1 MGQDGILRRVVNPP
15 RLILRRLAI
24 GAQDGILPPY
34 NRCMRA
40 FGLSLTSISFL
51 LIRTAFAQGDAVE
64 TVASGRLEVSVAKDS
79 GQLALY
85 TELDLSQPHPGI
97 TRAIVIFHG
106 LHRNATG
113 YLRDVEEAR
122 SKAGRAG
129 ENTLLIAPQFLNEDD
144 AHKHKLAAEVLRW
157 HRAEWEGGEPATKPA
172 PISSYD
178 AIDAILARLS
188 DRTRFPNLQ
197 KIVLA
202 GHSGGGQIVQRYA
215 VTGHQIAAV
224 EQAGIALRYVV
235 ANPSSY
241 VYFDDHRPLPLI
253 AHDCAKFDEWKYGL
267 HGAPRYVGSPS
278 STALETA
285 YVSRRVTY
293 LLGADDDDP
302 NGPDIDKNCA
312 AEAQGPT
319 RSRRG
324 ASYFKYLQS
333 RHATGLEHRV
343 LLVPGV
349 AHNARKMF
357 TSTCGI
363 DALFETGA
371 CKAARIE

>member
-1 MGQDGILRRVVNPP
+1 MRTLSSTPVLVASIVLR
-15 RLILRRLAI
+15 A
-24 GAQDGILPPY
+24 
-34 NRCMRA
+34 
-40 FGLSLTSISFL
+40 
-51 LIRTAFAQGDAVE
+51 AFAQGDAVE
-64 TVASGRLEVSVAKDS
+64 TVATGRLDVQVAKGS

-85 TELDLSQPHPGI
+85 TEADLSTPHPAI
-97 TRAIVIFHG
+97 SRAIVIFHG
-106 LHRNATG
+106 LHRNASG
-113 YLRDVEEAR
+113 YLRDVGEAR
-122 SKAGRAG
+122 SKAGASDK
-129 ENTLLIAPQFLNEDD
+129 NTLLIAPQFLNEDD
-144 AHKHKLAAEVLRW
+144 AHKHKLPVEVLRW
-157 HRAEWEGGEPATKPA
+157 HRAEWEAGEPATKPA
-172 PISSYD
+172 AISSYD
-178 AIDAILARLS
+178 AIDAILTRLS
-188 DRTRFPNLQ
+188 DRTLFPNLR

-215 VTGHQIAAV
+215 VTGHQIEAV
-224 EQAGIALRYVV
+224 EKAGITLSYVV

-253 AHDCAKFDEWKYGL
+253 ANACANFNEWKYGFRGMPAYL
-267 HGAPRYVGSPS
+267 KSLSSTELEIAYVG
-278 STALETA
+278 
-285 YVSRRVTY
+285 RRVTY

-319 RSRRG
+319 RLRRG
-324 ASYFKYLQS
+324 ANYFKYLQS
-333 RHATGLEHRV
+333 RHTAGLEHRV

>member
-1 MGQDGILRRVVNPP
+1 MRVFRSSVV
-15 RLILRRLAI
+15 
-24 GAQDGILPPY
+24 
-34 NRCMRA
+34 
-40 FGLSLTSISFL
+40 SISSL
-51 LIRTAFAQGDAVE
+51 LLLGSAFAQGDTVD
-64 TVASGRLEVSVAKDS
+64 TVAGGRLDVSAAKGS

-85 TELDLSQPHPGI
+85 SEADLSQPHPGI
-97 TRAIVIFHG
+97 TRAIIVFHG

-122 SKAGRAG
+122 TKAGATP

-144 AHKHKLAAEVLRW
+144 AHKHKLANEVLRW
-157 HRAEWEGGEPATKPA
+157 HRAQWEAGEPATKPA
-172 PISSYD
+172 AISSFD

-188 DRTRFPNLQ
+188 DRTLFPDLHS
-197 KIVLA
+197 IVLA

-215 VTGHQIAAV
+215 VAGHGIGAA
-224 EQAGIALRYVV
+224 EKAGIALRYVV

-241 VYFDDHRPLPLI
+241 VYFDDFRPV
-253 AHDCAKFDEWKYGL
+253 AAAVHACAKFNEWKYGFL
-267 HGAPRYVGSPS
+267 DTPPYLGRLS

-293 LLGADDDDP
+293 LLGTDDDDP
-302 NGPDIDKNCA
+302 NGPDIDQNCA

-319 RSRRG
+319 RLRRG
-324 ASYFKYLQS
+324 TNYFKYLKS
-333 RHATGLEHRV
+333 RHPSGLEQRV

-357 TSTCGI
+357 TSTCGV
-363 DALFETGA
+363 DALFDTGA
-371 CKAARIE
+371 CKEASIE